1 MSNINDELKKQIP
14 EIYCAISIVL
24 NENADANELIEK
36 LNQLGIVDVEIT
48 TPKFESIIS
57 LEIAVV
63 RNEKFW
69 YLDEALTKMFNQ
81 IDNYLVQLKKL
92 INDFEGK
99 VCIDIAFY
107 QYGTYPALEFM
118 GDNMKK
124 IRFLE
129 ADISI
134 DAY

>member
-1 MSNINDELKKQIP
+1 MSNINDELKKQMP

-24 NENADANELIEK
+24 NENTDANELIEK
-36 LNQLGIVDVEIT
+36 LNQLGIADVEIT
-48 TPKFESIIS
+48 TPKCESIIS

>member
-24 NENADANELIEK
+24 NENTDANELIEK